1 MYSVNRTH
9 FLFSVGLVFV
19 VSHALHAQQSSWRI
33 DSNHSGAHFSVR
45 HMMIST
51 VRGEFTGIAG
61 TVIYDPK
68 DSTHDSVEATI
79 DCSTVNT
86 GVAKRDA
93 QLKGPDFFDVARYPQ
108 FKFESK
114 RVETAGEG
122 KLKLIGQ
129 LTIKST
135 TKPVVLDVDGP
146 SQSIRDPRGNEKIG
160 LSASTKISRKEFG
173 ITWNEVME
181 SGGVAVADEVAISLD
196 LELIKNSNAQ

>member
-1 MYSVNRTH
+1 MFSLKRTH
-9 FLFSVGLVFV
+9 SLFFVGLAIFV
-19 VSHALHAQQSSWRI
+19 SPAVYAQQGSWRI

-68 DSTHDSVEATI
+68 DPTHDSVEATI
-79 DCSTVNT
+79 DCGTVNT

-108 FKFESK
+108 MKFKSTRAEA
-114 RVETAGEG
+114 AGEG
-122 KLKLIGQ
+122 KLKITGN
-129 LTIKST
+129 LTINSAT
-135 TKPVVLDVDGP
+135 HPVVLDVDGP

-160 LSASTKISRKEFG
+160 LSASTKVSRKDFG

-181 SGGVAVADEVAISLD
+181 SGGIAVADEVEIGLD
-196 LELIKNSNAQ
+196 LELIKNSRTQ